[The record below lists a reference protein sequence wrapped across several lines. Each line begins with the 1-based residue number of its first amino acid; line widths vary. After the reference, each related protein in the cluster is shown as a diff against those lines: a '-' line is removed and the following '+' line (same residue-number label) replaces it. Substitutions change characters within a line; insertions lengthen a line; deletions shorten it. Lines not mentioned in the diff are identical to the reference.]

1 MKKTIQCQEEVSK
14 NRRSHKH
21 DKTRPESIAHKE
33 GEYHQCTFAAKYKI
47 DSIGLYVCR
56 SHASGIDK
64 KKLIEI

>member
-14 NRRSHKH
+14 NRRSN
-21 DKTRPESIAHKE
+21 KTRPESLPHIE

-64 KKLIEI
+64 KQLIEI

>member
-1 MKKTIQCQEEVSK
+1 MKKTIQCQEEVSNNK
-14 NRRSHKH
+14 RSSK
-21 DKTRPESIAHKE
+21 KARPESFSHLE

-47 DSIGLYVCR
+47 YSIDLYVCR